1 MMITITAMTV
11 TMTMTMIVTRVEC
24 SSFLD
29 QCACEDLLLP
39 LVFYTIYRYRL
50 TPTSLS
56 TSRVLGGIL
65 W

>member
-1 MMITITAMTV
+1 MIMITAMTV
-11 TMTMTMIVTRVEC
+11 TMTMTMIVTRAEC

-29 QCACEDLLLP
+29 QCACEDLRLP
-39 LVFYTIYRYRL
+39 LVFYTMYRYRL

-56 TSRVLGGIL
+56 MSRVLGGIL